1 MSECQIARYLN
12 VYKMKNNKNMFAP
25 DESLKVSG
33 PKISILFPAQQTG
46 AGGLK
51 VSTQPGVDNIASV
64 LLSAATII
72 NITSVCNTH
81 RLHRLHREV
90 TINILTFLIFSAL

>member
-51 VSTQPGVDNIASV
+51 VSTAWR
-64 LLSAATII
+64 LII
-72 NITSVCNTH
+72 LQVFKCSSLCSNNY
-81 RLHRLHREV
+81 
-90 TINILTFLIFSAL
+90 